1 MADASHSPT
10 VESQRVTG
18 SQSPCTRELRLFV
31 TLTAHMPTAPRRLSF
46 YRHGSFLLWF
56 QPPVV
61 PTISR
66 TQDHPSGSGTNDR
79 PARGRLIRLFRDVL
93 KTRNARRQGFLSYV
107 NYKSWDCRG
116 ARTTAYYTMESSM
129 ESSILCPND
138 KAASTPGKPFP
149 FDYRAPV
156 VGHPRHCSTTVVLKH
171 YPCVPL
177 IQCAHQE
184 VRA

>member
-1 MADASHSPT
+1 MRGPARVVRAFLFRYWHSSGSMADASHSPT

-93 KTRNARRQGFLSYV
+93 KTRKARRQGFLSYV

-129 ESSILCPND
+129 ESSILQP
-138 KAASTPGKPFP
+138 
-149 FDYRAPV
+149 
-156 VGHPRHCSTTVVLKH
+156 
-171 YPCVPL
+171 
-177 IQCAHQE
+177 QHQE
-184 VRA
+184 SPPPLTTEHQWSVTLDTAQQLWS